1 MASLREVEEL
11 FGKLLALEPGER
23 EAALRE
29 WTAGREELRQEL
41 GELLGSHEEAG
52 SFLEAG
58 RGVTMEGRQL
68 GPWKLGKLVGM
79 GGMGDVYRAER
90 ADGQFEMSV
99 AVKVLGAGVMTVEGR
114 KRFLAERQIL
124 ARLDH
129 AGIARLLDGG
139 ITEEGEPYLVMEYV
153 AGRGLGEALQGMGRR
168 ARLDLFLGI
177 ARAVEYA
184 HQQLVVHADLKP
196 SNVLVRADGTPKLLD
211 FGIAWVDR
219 EDFVGGAMG
228 WTPSYASPE
237 QRRGERPTVASDVYG
252 LGLLLREIAGPYA
265 DEADLA
271 AVIGCATAEEA
282 GRRYASVER
291 LTGEIENVLARRPV
305 VVRSGSI
312 GYVVGRFAQR
322 HWFALG
328 CGLAILGFAGYAV
341 EQRRVAEEHFLE
353 LRRAARIMVFDVYE
367 GIQYLNPPPDVMER
381 IVESSSEVLAALGKA
396 KQGEPGLLFDIASA
410 EERLAELLIVSGGD
424 GARADALLRSSL
436 ETVEGLLERDEAK
449 GSYHRLAASALQYV
463 AQRQGEAGRKQE
475 ALAALERM
483 ERHVKRAIALP
494 EAKSR
499 DWMYLSVI
507 DLRRGELEG
516 EQGLRAAIERIEKRG
531 KEGPF
536 RDARHAQLGL
546 EARLKLAG
554 KKTADW
560 REVLAG
566 YEREAGML
574 RSAGRMAAMVEMKH
588 GLELAR
594 LDTEKRGEKLG
605 KALEA
610 ARLIEATQ
618 GASPAYHV
626 LRGDLEAA
634 VGDVAAARRSYER
647 ALGVNQWHVEALSR
661 VFAMRREGFGN
672 LAKEKQCK
680 EYRELEGMA
689 RRLGREKELPAG
701 VDGKTCATE
710 KD

>member
-1 MASLREVEEL
+1 MASLQEVEEL
-11 FGKLLALEPGER
+11 FGSLLEVEAGAR

-29 WTAGREELRQEL
+29 WTAGREELQREL
-41 GELLGSHEEAG
+41 RELLESHGEAG
-52 SFLEAG
+52 NFLETG
-58 RGVTMEGRQL
+58 RGVTMKGRQL
-68 GPWKLGKLVGM
+68 GPWKLGELVGM

-99 AVKVLGAGVMTVEGR
+99 AVKVLGAGVITEEGR
-114 KRFLAERQIL
+114 RRFLAERQIL

-153 AGRGLGEALQGMGRR
+153 AGRGLEEALEGMGRR
-168 ARLDLFLGI
+168 GRLELLLGI

-196 SNVLVRADGTPKLLD
+196 SNVLVRGDGTPKLLD

-265 DEADLA
+265 KEADLA
-271 AVIGCATAEEA
+271 AVVGCATEEEA

-291 LTGEIENVLARRPV
+291 MAGEIENVLARRPV
-305 VVRSGSI
+305 VARSGSI
-312 GYVVGRFAQR
+312 GYVVGRFVQR

-328 CGLAILGFAGYAV
+328 CGLAIVCFAGCAV

-353 LRRAARIMVFDVYE
+353 LRRAARMMVFDVYE

-381 IVESSSEVLAALGKA
+381 IVESSSQVLEALEQA
-396 KQGEPGLLFDIASA
+396 KQGEPGLKFDIASA

-424 GARADALLRSSL
+424 GQRADGLLRHSF
-436 ETVEGLLERDEAK
+436 ETVQGLLRLEEGK
-449 GSYHRLAASALQYV
+449 SSYHRLAASALQYV
-463 AQRQGEAGRKQE
+463 AQRHAEAGRSEE
-475 ALAALERM
+475 ALEALERM
-483 ERHVKRAIALP
+483 GRHVKRALALP
-494 EAKSR
+494 EPKSR
-499 DWMYLSVI
+499 DWMYLSLI
-507 DLRRGELEG
+507 DLRRGEIER
-516 EQGLRAAIERIEKRG
+516 EAGLRRAIERIERRD
-531 KEGPF
+531 KESPF
-536 RDARHAQLGL
+536 RDVRHLYLAL
-546 EARLKLAG
+546 EERLKLAG
-554 KKTADW
+554 RRPRDLAA
-560 REVLAG
+560 VLAD
-566 YEREAGML
+566 YEREAGLL
-574 RSAGRMAAMVEMKH
+574 RSAGRMGAMMEMKH

-594 LDTEKRGEKLG
+594 IDGSRREAARGR
-605 KALEA
+605 AIEA
-610 ARLIEATQ
+610 ARLIETTQ

-634 VGDVAAARRSYER
+634 AGDRGAARRSYER
-647 ALGVNQWHVEALSR
+647 ALGVNQSHSEALGK
-661 VFAMRREGFGN
+661 VFAIRLAGFGQ
-672 LAKEKQCK
+672 LTGEKRCG
-680 EYRELEGMA
+680 EYRELETMA
-689 RRLGREKELPAG
+689 RRLGREKELPG
-701 VDGKTCATE
+701 VECGGR
-710 KD
+710 

>member
-1 MASLREVEEL
+1 MASLGELEEL
-11 FGKLLALEPGER
+11 FGRLIALEEGAR

-29 WTAGREELRQEL
+29 WTAGREELQQEL
-41 GELLGSHEEAG
+41 RELLESYEQAG
-52 SFLEAG
+52 RFLEPG
-58 RGVTMEGRQL
+58 RGTTLEGRQL
-68 GPWKLGKLVGM
+68 GPWKLGALIGV

-99 AVKVLGAGVMTVEGR
+99 AVKVLGAGLMTGEGR

-139 ITEEGEPYLVMEYV
+139 ITEEGEPYLVMEFV
-153 AGRGLGEALQGMGRR
+153 AGRRLEEALEGMGRK
-168 ARLDLFLGI
+168 ARLELFLGI

-196 SNVLVRADGTPKLLD
+196 SNVLVRGDGTPKLLD

-219 EDFVGGAMG
+219 EDFASGAMG
-228 WTPSYASPE
+228 LTPSYASPE

-252 LGLLLREIAGPYA
+252 LGLLLKEIAGTHA
-265 DEADLA
+265 GEADLA
-271 AVIGCATAEEA
+271 AVIACATEEEA

-291 LTGEIENVLARRPV
+291 MAGEIENVLARRPV

-312 GYVVGRFAQR
+312 GYVVGRFVQR

-328 CGLAILGFAGYAV
+328 CGLAIVGFAGYAV

-436 ETVEGLLERDEAK
+436 ETVEGLLARDEAR

-463 AQRQGEAGRKQE
+463 AQRHGEAGRKQA
-475 ALAALERM
+475 ALEVLERM

-494 EAKSR
+494 EPKSR

-507 DLRRGELEG
+507 DLRRGEMEG
-516 EQGLRAAIERIEKRG
+516 EAGLRAAIGQIEKRG

-536 RDARHAQLGL
+536 QDARHAQLAL

-554 KKTADW
+554 KRPADW

-566 YEREAGML
+566 YEREAGLL

-594 LDTEKRGEKLG
+594 VDGERRKERLQR
-605 KALEA
+605 ALEA
-610 ARLIEATQ
+610 ARLIETTQ

-626 LRGDLEAA
+626 LRGDLEAEA
-634 VGDVAAARRSYER
+634 GDASAARRSYER
-647 ALGVNQWHVEALSR
+647 ALGVNQWHSQALAR
-661 VFAMRREGFGN
+661 VFEMRKAGFGKV
-672 LAKEKQCK
+672 AKEKQCG
-680 EYRELEGMA
+680 ELRELGTMA
-689 RRLGREKELPAG
+689 RRLGREKEMPGGAALEACREG
-701 VDGKTCATE
+701 SN
-710 KD
+710 